1 MTEVTFGLE
10 DSHVVCR
17 VNGVIEFHD
26 SEEYWKDGVLRLL
39 EREESDVSTFIKDAC
54 MRFVEEDASGERVIQ
69 ILKRSWSSEIN
80 LPEAIAKPGPP
91 SLLRLG
97 ANNAVWL
104 TDAVRDT
111 TEFGIAVSLES
122 NHAWLAH
129 RESGIPAGLDSVS
142 YELKYF
148 EGGQQG
154 IGYGSYAN
162 QAEWRMEKAHRQCR
176 EVSAIMKFVGNDNQK
191 IKDFGYR

>member
-17 VNGVIEFHD
+17 VNGVIEFQD
-26 SEEYWKDGVLRLL
+26 SEEHWKDGVLRLL

-80 LPEAIAKPGPP
+80 LPEAIVKPGPP
-91 SLLRLG
+91 SWLRLG

-111 TEFGIAVSLES
+111 TEFGIAV
-122 NHAWLAH
+122 
-129 RESGIPAGLDSVS
+129 
-142 YELKYF
+142 
-148 EGGQQG
+148 
-154 IGYGSYAN
+154 
-162 QAEWRMEKAHRQCR
+162 
-176 EVSAIMKFVGNDNQK
+176 
-191 IKDFGYR
+191 